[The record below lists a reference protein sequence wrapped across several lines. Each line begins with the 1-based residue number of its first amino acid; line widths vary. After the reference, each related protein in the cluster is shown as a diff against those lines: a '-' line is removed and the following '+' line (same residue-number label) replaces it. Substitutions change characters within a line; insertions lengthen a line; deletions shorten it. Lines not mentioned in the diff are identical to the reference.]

1 MLSCKW
7 LSCQLSGIAIW
18 ILEFKMLR
26 GCLNVISIT
35 YRVRVNVD
43 LCPGIKGVHMVAK
56 NVYFIEATCEHF
68 NKTKGDSIKLVFS
81 ER

>member
-1 MLSCKW
+1 MAFLVSCLEW
-7 LSCQLSGIAIW
+7 LLW

-26 GCLNVISIT
+26 WFLNVSSIT
-35 YRVRVNVD
+35 YRVRVSVD
-43 LCPGIKGVHMVAK
+43 LCPGVKGVHMVAK
-56 NVYFIEATCEHF
+56 NMYFHVAKCEHF